1 MFMTLTTLAA
11 LITCMF
17 VASVASTIKALRRE
31 NQQTKAFVE
40 RNKAF

>member
-1 MFMTLTTLAA
+1 MFVILTTLAA

-17 VASVASTIKALRRE
+17 VASVASTINALRRE
-31 NQQTKAFVE
+31 SQQTKLFVE